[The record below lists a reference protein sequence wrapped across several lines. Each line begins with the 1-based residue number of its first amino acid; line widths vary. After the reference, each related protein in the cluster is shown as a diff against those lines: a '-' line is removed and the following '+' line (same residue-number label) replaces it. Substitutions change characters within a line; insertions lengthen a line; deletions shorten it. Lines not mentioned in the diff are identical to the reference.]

1 MFLALRD
8 IVSARGR
15 FSLISFVVGLIT
27 VLLVMLTGLTGG
39 LAKHNTSAL
48 EALAPERYVFTSDE
62 PSFQESQVTTS
73 DVQEWQELVGDG
85 SQVIPLGTAQTR
97 LEAGSAMG
105 VAVLGLPAGT
115 KVPAPVVSGAG
126 AAGTEIAGATA
137 ADAAAEAEAGAD
149 SAASL
154 EPQEPQEALGPQ
166 ETVLGKDGI
175 VLSHEIVAEAGVQPG
190 ETVEIGGVEQPV
202 SAVVADEHYS
212 HQPVVWASTQVWQQ
226 ISRAHDD
233 VVGTVL
239 AVDTRDRHA
248 GALRDEE
255 WQDAEN
261 QTGDSVA
268 TVEDSFSGLAAYQSE
283 QASLQLIQ
291 VLLYAISALVTVAFL
306 SVWTIQR
313 SRDLSVLRA
322 LGASPA
328 YVWKDALGQA
338 AVVVG
343 IGVVL
348 GAGVGWAAGVWA
360 GNSVPFDLRWTTI
373 VVPAAGI
380 WVLGMCGA
388 LVATRRVKKID
399 PASALE
405 GKS

>member
-48 EALAPERYVFTSDE
+48 EALDPERYVFTSDE

-73 DVQEWQELVGDG
+73 DVQEWQELVDDG

-137 ADAAAEAEAGAD
+137 AGAAAEAGAD
-149 SAASL
+149 SAA
-154 EPQEPQEALGPQ
+154 PQEPQEAVVA
-166 ETVLGKDGI
+166 EDGI
-175 VLSHEIVAEAGVQPG
+175 VVSQEIVAEAGVQPG
-190 ETVEIGGVEQPV
+190 EMVEIGGVEQPV
-202 SAVVADEHYS
+202 SAVVEDEHYS

-239 AVDTRDRHA
+239 AVDTRDRQA
-248 GALRDEE
+248 GALSDAE

-322 LGASPA
+322 LGASPG

-360 GNSVPFDLRWTTI
+360 GGVLFRLICSGPPSWCPPRASGCSV
-373 VVPAAGI
+373 
-380 WVLGMCGA
+380 C
-388 LVATRRVKKID
+388 VAHWWQPD
-399 PASALE
+399 E
-405 GKS
+405 

>member
-48 EALAPERYVFTSDE
+48 EALAPERYVFTSEE

-73 DVQEWQELVGDG
+73 DVQEWQELVDAD

-115 KVPAPVVSGAG
+115 KVPAPVVSAAG
-126 AAGTEIAGATA
+126 AAGTEIAAATA
-137 ADAAAEAEAGAD
+137 AGVAAETEAEAD
-149 SAASL
+149 SAA
-154 EPQEPQEALGPQ
+154 PQEAQ
-166 ETVLGKDGI
+166 ETQEAQEAVVAEDGI
-175 VLSHEIVAEAGVQPG
+175 VVSHEIVAESGVQPG

-322 LGASPA
+322 LGASPG

-360 GNSVPFDLRWTTI
+360 GGSVPFDLQWTTI

>member
-73 DVQEWQELVGDG
+73 DVQEWQELVDVD

-137 ADAAAEAEAGAD
+137 ADAAAEAD
-149 SAASL
+149 SAAS
-154 EPQEPQEALGPQ
+154 QEAQEQQDAILG
-166 ETVLGKDGI
+166 EDGI
-175 VLSHEIVAEAGVQPG
+175 VVSQEIVAEAGVQPG

-226 ISRAHDD
+226 ISRAQDD

-239 AVDTRDRHA
+239 AVDTRDQHA
-248 GALRDEE
+248 GSLRDEE

-268 TVEDSFSGLAAYQSE
+268 TVEDSFSGLAAYRSE

-322 LGASPA
+322 LGASPG

-343 IGVVL
+343 IGVVF

-360 GNSVPFDLRWTTI
+360 GGSVPFDLQWTTI

>member
-48 EALAPERYVFTSDE
+48 EALAPERYVFTSDG

-73 DVQEWQELVGDG
+73 DVQEWQELVDDG

-105 VAVLGLPAGT
+105 VAVLGLPAGA
-115 KVPAPVVSGAG
+115 KVPAPVISGVG

-137 ADAAAEAEAGAD
+137 AGAAPEAEAEAD

-154 EPQEPQEALGPQ
+154 ETQEAQ
-166 ETVLGKDGI
+166 EAVVAEDGI
-175 VLSHEIVAEAGVQPG
+175 VVSHEIVAEAGVQPG
-190 ETVEIGGVEQPV
+190 ETVEIGGVEQSV

-322 LGASPA
+322 LGASPG

-360 GNSVPFDLRWTTI
+360 GGSVPFDLQWTTI

>member
-48 EALAPERYVFTSDE
+48 QALAPERYVFTSEE

-73 DVQEWQELVGDG
+73 DVQEWQELVDAD
-85 SQVIPLGTAQTR
+85 SKVIPLGTAQTR
-97 LEAGSAMG
+97 LEAGSAVG

-126 AAGTEIAGATA
+126 AAGSEIAGATA
-137 ADAAAEAEAGAD
+137 ADAAAEAD
-149 SAASL
+149 SVAS
-154 EPQEPQEALGPQ
+154 QEAVVA
-166 ETVLGKDGI
+166 EDGI
-175 VLSHEIVAEAGVQPG
+175 VVSHEIVAESGVQPG

-202 SAVVADEHYS
+202 SAVVEDKHYS

-233 VVGTVL
+233 VVGIVL
-239 AVDTRDRHA
+239 AVDTRDRQA
-248 GALRDEE
+248 GALSDTEWSDEE

-313 SRDLSVLRA
+313 SCDLAVLRA
-322 LGASPA
+322 LGASPG

-360 GNSVPFDLRWTTI
+360 GNSVPFDLQWATI

>member
-8 IVSARGR
+8 IISARGR

-48 EALAPERYVFTSDE
+48 EALDPERYVFTSDE

-73 DVQEWQELVGDG
+73 DVQEWQELVDAD
-85 SQVIPLGTAQTR
+85 SQVTPLGTVQTR

-137 ADAAAEAEAGAD
+137 AGAAAEAEAD
-149 SAASL
+149 SAA
-154 EPQEPQEALGPQ
+154 PQESREQQDAILG
-166 ETVLGKDGI
+166 EDGI
-175 VLSHEIVAEAGVQPG
+175 VVSHEIVAEAGVQPG

-268 TVEDSFSGLAAYQSE
+268 TVEDSFSGLAAYRSE

-322 LGASPA
+322 LGASPG

-360 GNSVPFDLRWTTI
+360 GGSVPFDLQWTTI

>member
-73 DVQEWQELVGDG
+73 DVQEWQELVDAD

-126 AAGTEIAGATA
+126 AAGSEIAGATA
-137 ADAAAEAEAGAD
+137 AGAAREAETGAD

-154 EPQEPQEALGPQ
+154 ETQEPQEA
-166 ETVLGKDGI
+166 VLDEDGI
-175 VLSHEIVAEAGVQPG
+175 VVSQEIVAEAGVQPG

-202 SAVVADEHYS
+202 SAVVEDEHYS

-261 QTGDSVA
+261 QTADSVA

-322 LGASPA
+322 LGASPG

>member
-48 EALAPERYVFTSDE
+48 EALAPERYVFTSEE

-73 DVQEWQELVGDG
+73 DVQEWQELVDAD

-126 AAGTEIAGATA
+126 AAGTEIAGVTA
-137 ADAAAEAEAGAD
+137 AGAAPEAD
-149 SAASL
+149 SAAS
-154 EPQEPQEALGPQ
+154 QEVQETQEAVVA
-166 ETVLGKDGI
+166 EDGI
-175 VLSHEIVAEAGVQPG
+175 VVSQEIVAEAGVQPG

-202 SAVVADEHYS
+202 RAVVADEHYS

-255 WQDAEN
+255 WKDAEN
-261 QTGDSVA
+261 QTGDSAA

-291 VLLYAISALVTVAFL
+291 MLLYAISALVTVAFL

-313 SRDLSVLRA
+313 SRDLFVLRA
-322 LGASPA
+322 LGASPG

-360 GNSVPFDLRWTTI
+360 GGSVPFDLQWTTI

>member
-27 VLLVMLTGLTGG
+27 ALLVMLTGLTGG

-73 DVQEWQELVGDG
+73 DVQEWQELVDDG

-137 ADAAAEAEAGAD
+137 AGVAAEAGAD
-149 SAASL
+149 LAAS
-154 EPQEPQEALGPQ
+154 QEAQ
-166 ETVLGKDGI
+166 ETQEAVVAEDGI
-175 VLSHEIVAEAGVQPG
+175 VVSHEIVAEAGVQPG

-202 SAVVADEHYS
+202 SAVVEDKHYS

-322 LGASPA
+322 LGASPG

-360 GNSVPFDLRWTTI
+360 GGSVPFDLQWTTV

>member
-48 EALAPERYVFTSDE
+48 QALAPERYVFTSDG

-73 DVQEWQELVGDG
+73 DVQEWQELVDDG

-126 AAGTEIAGATA
+126 AAGTEIAGATGTGVA
-137 ADAAAEAEAGAD
+137 PEAGAEAD

-154 EPQEPQEALGPQ
+154 EPQETQEA
-166 ETVLGKDGI
+166 VLGENGI
-175 VLSHEIVAEAGVQPG
+175 VLSREIVAEAGVQPG

-202 SAVVADEHYS
+202 RAVVADEHYS

-239 AVDTRDRHA
+239 AVDTRDWHA

-268 TVEDSFSGLAAYQSE
+268 TIEDSFSGLAAYQSE

-322 LGASPA
+322 LGASPG
-328 YVWKDALGQA
+328 YVWKDAMGQA

-348 GAGVGWAAGVWA
+348 GAGVGLAAGVWA
-360 GNSVPFDLRWTTI
+360 GNSVPFDLQWTTV
-373 VVPAAGI
+373 VVPAVGI

-388 LVATRRVKKID
+388 LVATRRVKMID

-405 GKS
+405 GSS

>member
-48 EALAPERYVFTSDE
+48 QALAPERYVFTSDG

-73 DVQEWQELVGDG
+73 DVQEWQELVDDG

-126 AAGTEIAGATA
+126 AAGTEIAGATGTGVA
-137 ADAAAEAEAGAD
+137 PEAGAEAD

-154 EPQEPQEALGPQ
+154 EPQETQEA
-166 ETVLGKDGI
+166 VLGENGI
-175 VLSHEIVAEAGVQPG
+175 VLSREIVAEAGVQPG

-202 SAVVADEHYS
+202 RAVVADEHYS

-268 TVEDSFSGLAAYQSE
+268 TIEDSFSGLAAYQSE

-322 LGASPA
+322 LGASPG
-328 YVWKDALGQA
+328 YVWKDAMGQA

-348 GAGVGWAAGVWA
+348 GAGVGLAAGVWA
-360 GNSVPFDLRWTTI
+360 GNSVPFDLQWTTV
-373 VVPAAGI
+373 VVPAVGI

-388 LVATRRVKKID
+388 LVATRRVKMID

-405 GKS
+405 GSS

>member
-48 EALAPERYVFTSDE
+48 EALAPERYVFTSDG

-73 DVQEWQELVGDG
+73 DVQEWQELVDDG

-126 AAGTEIAGATA
+126 AAGTEMAGATA
-137 ADAAAEAEAGAD
+137 AGAAAEAD

-154 EPQEPQEALGPQ
+154 EPQEPQEPQ
-166 ETVLGKDGI
+166 EAVVAEDGI
-175 VLSHEIVAEAGVQPG
+175 VVSQEIVAESGVQPG

-212 HQPVVWASTQVWQQ
+212 HQPGKHSGVAADFA
-226 ISRAHDD
+226 RA
-233 VVGTVL
+233 
-239 AVDTRDRHA
+239 
-248 GALRDEE
+248 
-255 WQDAEN
+255 
-261 QTGDSVA
+261 
-268 TVEDSFSGLAAYQSE
+268 
-283 QASLQLIQ
+283 
-291 VLLYAISALVTVAFL
+291 
-306 SVWTIQR
+306 
-313 SRDLSVLRA
+313 
-322 LGASPA
+322 
-328 YVWKDALGQA
+328 
-338 AVVVG
+338 
-343 IGVVL
+343 
-348 GAGVGWAAGVWA
+348 
-360 GNSVPFDLRWTTI
+360 
-373 VVPAAGI
+373 
-380 WVLGMCGA
+380 
-388 LVATRRVKKID
+388 
-399 PASALE
+399 
-405 GKS
+405 

>member
-48 EALAPERYVFTSDE
+48 EALAPERYVFTSDG

-73 DVQEWQELVGDG
+73 DVQEWQELVDDG

-105 VAVLGLPAGT
+105 VAVLGLPAGA
-115 KVPAPVVSGAG
+115 KVPAPVISGVG

-137 ADAAAEAEAGAD
+137 AGAAPEAEAEAD

-154 EPQEPQEALGPQ
+154 ETQEAQ
-166 ETVLGKDGI
+166 EAVVAEDGI
-175 VLSHEIVAEAGVQPG
+175 VVSHEIVAEAGVQPG
-190 ETVEIGGVEQPV
+190 ETVEIGGVEQSV

-226 ISRAHDD
+226 IARAHDD

-239 AVDTRDRHA
+239 AVNTQDRQA
-248 GALRDEE
+248 GALSDDE
-255 WQDAEN
+255 WSDAEN
-261 QTGDSVA
+261 QTGHSVA

-322 LGASPA
+322 LGASPG

-348 GAGVGWAAGVWA
+348 GAGVGLAAGVWA
-360 GNSVPFDLRWTTI
+360 GSSVPFDLQWTTV
-373 VVPAAGI
+373 VVPAVGI

>member
-1 MFLALRD
+1 MALRD

-48 EALAPERYVFTSDE
+48 EALAPERYVFTSDG

-73 DVQEWQELVGDG
+73 DVQEWQELVDDD

-126 AAGTEIAGATA
+126 AAGTEIAGVTA
-137 ADAAAEAEAGAD
+137 AGAAPEAD
-149 SAASL
+149 SAAS
-154 EPQEPQEALGPQ
+154 QEQQEAQ
-166 ETVLGKDGI
+166 EAVVAEDGI
-175 VLSHEIVAEAGVQPG
+175 VVSHEIVAEAGVQPG

-248 GALRDEE
+248 GALRDTE

-261 QTGDSVA
+261 QTGDSAA
-268 TVEDSFSGLAAYQSE
+268 TVEESFSGLAAYQSE

-322 LGASPA
+322 LGASPG

-360 GNSVPFDLRWTTI
+360 GGSVPFDLQWTTI
-373 VVPAAGI
+373 VVPAVGI

>member
-1 MFLALRD
+1 MPTARLPRSVPRKPGWKLDLR
-8 IVSARGR
+8 
-15 FSLISFVVGLIT
+15 
-27 VLLVMLTGLTGG
+27 
-39 LAKHNTSAL
+39 
-48 EALAPERYVFTSDE
+48 
-62 PSFQESQVTTS
+62 
-73 DVQEWQELVGDG
+73 W
-85 SQVIPLGTAQTR
+85 
-97 LEAGSAMG
+97 G

-115 KVPAPVVSGAG
+115 TVPAPVVSGAG
-126 AAGTEIAGATA
+126 AAGTEIAGATGTGVA
-137 ADAAAEAEAGAD
+137 AEAGAD
-149 SAASL
+149 SAAPQ
-154 EPQEPQEALGPQ
+154 EAQEPQDVILAE
-166 ETVLGKDGI
+166 DGI
-175 VLSHEIVAEAGVQPG
+175 VVSHEIVAETGVQPG

-202 SAVVADEHYS
+202 SAVVDDKHYS

-239 AVDTRDRHA
+239 AVDTRDQHA
-248 GALRDEE
+248 GSLRDEE

-268 TVEDSFSGLAAYQSE
+268 TVEDSFSGLAAYRSE

-322 LGASPA
+322 LGASPG

-343 IGVVL
+343 IGVVF
-348 GAGVGWAAGVWA
+348 GVGVGWAAGVWA
-360 GNSVPFDLRWTTI
+360 GGSVPFDLQWTTI

>member
-48 EALAPERYVFTSDE
+48 EALAPERYVFTSDG

-73 DVQEWQELVGDG
+73 DVQEWQELVDAD
-85 SQVIPLGTAQTR
+85 SQVTPLGTVQTR

-126 AAGTEIAGATA
+126 TAETEIAGATGTGV
-137 ADAAAEAEAGAD
+137 AAEAD
-149 SAASL
+149 LAASL
-154 EPQEPQEALGPQ
+154 ETQEAVVA
-166 ETVLGKDGI
+166 EDGI
-175 VLSHEIVAEAGVQPG
+175 VVSQEIVAEAGVQPG

-202 SAVVADEHYS
+202 SAVVEDEHYS

-322 LGASPA
+322 LGASPG

-360 GNSVPFDLRWTTI
+360 GGSVPFDLQWTTI

>member
-73 DVQEWQELVGDG
+73 DVQEWQELVDAD

-126 AAGTEIAGATA
+126 AAGTEIAGATGTGVA
-137 ADAAAEAEAGAD
+137 AEAGAD
-149 SAASL
+149 SA
-154 EPQEPQEALGPQ
+154 EPQETQEA
-166 ETVLGKDGI
+166 VLGEDGI
-175 VLSHEIVAEAGVQPG
+175 VVSQEIVAEAGVQPG

-226 ISRAHDD
+226 ISRAQDD

-239 AVDTRDRHA
+239 AVDTRTRHA
-248 GALRDEE
+248 GALRDTEWSDEE

-261 QTGDSVA
+261 QTGDSAA

-291 VLLYAISALVTVAFL
+291 MLLYAISALVTVAFL

-322 LGASPA
+322 LGASPG

-348 GAGVGWAAGVWA
+348 GAGVGWAAGVWV
-360 GNSVPFDLRWTTI
+360 GGSVPFDLQWTTI

>member
-27 VLLVMLTGLTGG
+27 LLLVMLTGLTGG

-48 EALAPERYVFTSDE
+48 EALAPERYVFTSDG

-73 DVQEWQELVGDG
+73 DVQEWQELVDAD

-115 KVPAPVVSGAG
+115 KVPASVVSGAG
-126 AAGTEIAGATA
+126 AAGTEIAGATGTGA
-137 ADAAAEAEAGAD
+137 ATEAEAGAD

-154 EPQEPQEALGPQ
+154 ETQETQ
-166 ETVLGKDGI
+166 ETVVAEDGI
-175 VLSHEIVAEAGVQPG
+175 VVSQEIVAEAGVQPG

-226 ISRAHDD
+226 ISRAHDG

-239 AVDTRDRHA
+239 AVDTQDRHA

-261 QTGDSVA
+261 QTGDNAA

-322 LGASPA
+322 LGASPG

-360 GNSVPFDLRWTTI
+360 GGSVPFDLQWTTV
-373 VVPAAGI
+373 VVPAVGI

-405 GKS
+405 GSS

>member
-48 EALAPERYVFTSDE
+48 EALAPERYVFTSEE

-73 DVQEWQELVGDG
+73 DVQEWQELVDDG

-105 VAVLGLPAGT
+105 VAVLGLPAGA
-115 KVPAPVVSGAG
+115 KVPAPVVSGVG

-137 ADAAAEAEAGAD
+137 AGAAAEAD

-154 EPQEPQEALGPQ
+154 EPQEPQEPQ
-166 ETVLGKDGI
+166 EAVLGKDGI
-175 VLSHEIVAEAGVQPG
+175 VLSREIVTEAGVQPG
-190 ETVEIGGVEQPV
+190 DTVEIGGVEQPV
-202 SAVVADEHYS
+202 SAVVEDEYYS

-226 ISRAHDD
+226 IARAHDD

-239 AVDTRDRHA
+239 AVNTQDRQA
-248 GALRDEE
+248 GALSDDE
-255 WQDAEN
+255 WSDAEN
-261 QTGDSVA
+261 QTGHSVA
-268 TVEDSFSGLAAYQSE
+268 TVEESFSGLAAYQSE

-322 LGASPA
+322 LGASPG

-360 GNSVPFDLRWTTI
+360 GGSVPFDLQWTTI

>member
-48 EALAPERYVFTSDE
+48 EALAPERYVFTSEE

-73 DVQEWQELVGDG
+73 DVQEWQELVDAD

-137 ADAAAEAEAGAD
+137 AGVAAETEAEAD
-149 SAASL
+149 SAAS
-154 EPQEPQEALGPQ
+154 QEAQ
-166 ETVLGKDGI
+166 EAVVAEDGI
-175 VLSHEIVAEAGVQPG
+175 VVSQEIVAEAGVQPG

-261 QTGDSVA
+261 QTGDSAA
-268 TVEDSFSGLAAYQSE
+268 TVEESFSGLAAYQSE

-322 LGASPA
+322 LGASPG

-360 GNSVPFDLRWTTI
+360 GGSVPFDLQWTTI

>member
-73 DVQEWQELVGDG
+73 DVQEWQELVDAD

-126 AAGTEIAGATA
+126 AAGSEIAGATA
-137 ADAAAEAEAGAD
+137 ADAAAEAD
-149 SAASL
+149 SAAS
-154 EPQEPQEALGPQ
+154 QEQQEA
-166 ETVLGKDGI
+166 VLGEDGI
-175 VLSHEIVAEAGVQPG
+175 VLSREIVSEAGVQPG
-190 ETVEIGGVEQPV
+190 EMVEIGGVEQPV
-202 SAVVADEHYS
+202 TAVVEDEHYS

-233 VVGTVL
+233 VVGIVL
-239 AVDTRDRHA
+239 AVDTRDRQA
-248 GALRDEE
+248 GALSDTE

-261 QTGDSVA
+261 QTADSVA

-322 LGASPA
+322 LGASPG

-360 GNSVPFDLRWTTI
+360 GGSVPFDLQWTTI

-380 WVLGMCGA
+380 WVLGICGA